1 LSPDTRWALVSPVG
15 TAACLGRSPRAR
27 RGVVLSLLA
36 LIPLIA
42 CAGSPGPSRLDATDE
57 AGRLFARAYSQVME
71 YYLEPLTAQEAALA
85 ALKKLTTLDAD
96 IMVSEASGA
105 VELRDGGR
113 VVERLKPS
121 PERDWRGWGS
131 LTSTLLHDAKAQSPK
146 LAALSDDEIEQTMFT
161 GLTGSLDRFSRYA
174 SPDAAREQ
182 RASREGF
189 EGLGIT
195 LEYAADEVRVTAVIP
210 GSPADREGIMIDDR
224 LVAVEGVSTGA
235 LSRNEVM
242 QRLRGAAG
250 TRVAIT
256 LARPG
261 QAVPI
266 GKTVARAYITVPTV
280 SVRRDAAIGIIR
292 ISSFNQHTT
301 DSLRSEFTKL
311 RADTRGA
318 LLGVILDMRGNP
330 GGLLDQSV
338 AVADSFMNNGR
349 IVSTRGRNPSSFQE
363 FDATTG
369 DITGGLPIVVL
380 MNGGSASAAE
390 IVAAALQDSGRAIVV
405 GTSSFGKGTVQ
416 TVLRLP
422 NDGELTLT
430 WARLITPAGYIL
442 HEHGVVPNVCTSGTA
457 DDEQSI
463 AAILRKTA
471 SRDEAGRLARVSLD
485 EQGWSRLRGSCPTR
499 TGDRVADI
507 ETAKRLLGDPTL
519 YAHIIHAEPASV
531 AAAAAQPRAPE
542 LSAQSSRPATP

>member
-1 LSPDTRWALVSPVG
+1 MSPDTRWALVRPVG
-15 TAACLGRSPRAR
+15 TAVRLGRSPRAR
-27 RGVVLSLLA
+27 RGAILSLLA

-42 CAGSPGPSRLDATDE
+42 CAGSPSANRVEASDE

-71 YYLEPLTAQEAALA
+71 YYLEPLTAQDAALA
-85 ALKKLTTLDAD
+85 ALKKLTTLDPE
-96 IMVSEASGA
+96 ILVSETPGTI
-105 VELRDGGR
+105 ELRDAGR
-113 VVERLKPS
+113 LIERVKSS

-131 LTSTLLHDAKAQSPK
+131 LTSTLLHDAKQQSPK
-146 LAALSDDEIEQTMFT
+146 LAALSDDEIEQAMFS
-161 GLTGSLDRFSRYA
+161 GLTGRLDRFSRYA
-174 SPDAAREQ
+174 SPETAREQ

-195 LEYAADEVRVTAVIP
+195 LEYADDEVRVTAVIP
-210 GSPADREGIMIDDR
+210 GSPAEREGILVDDR
-224 LVAVEGVSTGA
+224 LIAIEGVSTA
-235 LSRNEVM
+235 TLSRVEVM

-250 TRVAIT
+250 TRVALK

-261 QAVPI
+261 QTAPI
-266 GKTVARAYITVPTV
+266 SKTVARAYISVPTV
-280 SVRRDAAIGIIR
+280 SVRRDGDVGIIR

-301 DSLRSEFTKL
+301 ESLRSEFPKL
-311 RADTRGA
+311 LARGA
-318 LLGVILDMRGNP
+318 LHGVILDMRGNP

-338 AVADSFMNNGR
+338 AVADSFMNKGR
-349 IVSTRGRNPSSFQE
+349 IVATRGRNPGSFQE

-369 DITGGLPIVVL
+369 DITAGLPIVVI

-390 IVAAALQDSGRAIVV
+390 IVAAALQDSGRAVVV

-430 WARLITPAGYIL
+430 WARLITPGGYIL

-457 DDEQSI
+457 DDEPAI
-463 AAILRKTA
+463 AAVIRKTA
-471 SRDEAGRLARVSLD
+471 SHDGAGMLLARVSLD
-485 EQGWSRLRGSCPTR
+485 EQGWSQLRGTCPTR
-499 TGDRVADI
+499 TGDHGADI

-519 YAHIIHAEPASV
+519 YAHVIHAEPASV
-531 AAAAAQPRAPE
+531 AAALAQPHPAE

>member
-1 LSPDTRWALVSPVG
+1 LSPDIRWALVRPVG

-27 RGVVLSLLA
+27 RGVLLSLLA

-42 CAGSPGPSRLDATDE
+42 CAGSPSPNRHEVADD
-57 AGRLFARAYSQVME
+57 AGRLFARAYSQVMD

-85 ALKKLTTLDAD
+85 VLRKLTTLDD
-96 IMVSEASGA
+96 DVTVSDASGTI
-105 VELRDGGR
+105 ELRVAGT
-113 VVERLKPS
+113 VVEHLKS
-121 PERDWRGWGS
+121 APERDWRGWGAT
-131 LTSTLLHDAKAQSPK
+131 TSMLLHDAKLQSPK
-146 LAALSDDEIEQTMFT
+146 LAALSEDEIEQVMFA
-161 GLTGSLDRFSRYA
+161 GLTGTLDRFSRYA
-174 SPDAAREQ
+174 SPEAAREQ

-195 LEYAADEVRVTAVIP
+195 LEYVADEVRVTAIIP
-210 GSPADREGIMIDDR
+210 DSPAEREGIRVDDR
-224 LVAVEGVSTGA
+224 LVAIEGVSTA
-235 LSRNEVM
+235 ILTRNEVT

-261 QAVPI
+261 QTAPI
-266 GKTVARAYITVPTV
+266 SKVMARAYISVPTV
-280 SVRRDAAIGIIR
+280 SVRRDENLGIVR

-301 DSLRSEFTKL
+301 ESLRAGFARL
-311 RADTRGA
+311 RTEAHGA
-318 LLGVILDMRGNP
+318 LQGVILDMRGNP

-338 AVADSFMNNGR
+338 AVADSFMSKGR
-349 IVSTRGRNPSSFQE
+349 IVATRGRNPGSFQE

-369 DITGGLPIVVL
+369 DITAGLPIVVL

-390 IVAAALQDSGRAIVV
+390 IVAAALQDSGRAVVV

-430 WARLITPAGYIL
+430 WARLITPGGYIL

-457 DDEQSI
+457 GDEQSI
-463 AAILRKTA
+463 AALMRKSATKKA
-471 SRDEAGRLARVSLD
+471 TDALARVSLD
-485 EQGWSRLRGSCPTR
+485 EPGWSRLRGTCPTQ
-499 TGDRVADI
+499 TGDGVADL

-519 YAHIIHAEPASV
+519 YAGLIHAEPASIATAV
-531 AAAAAQPRAPE
+531 VQPRPAE
-542 LSAQSSRPATP
+542 LSAQSNHPTTP

>member
-1 LSPDTRWALVSPVG
+1 
-15 TAACLGRSPRAR
+15 
-27 RGVVLSLLA
+27 
-36 LIPLIA
+36 
-42 CAGSPGPSRLDATDE
+42 
-57 AGRLFARAYSQVME
+57 
-71 YYLEPLTAQEAALA
+71 
-85 ALKKLTTLDAD
+85 
-96 IMVSEASGA
+96 
-105 VELRDGGR
+105 
-113 VVERLKPS
+113 
-121 PERDWRGWGS
+121 
-131 LTSTLLHDAKAQSPK
+131 
-146 LAALSDDEIEQTMFT
+146 MFT
-161 GLTGSLDRFSRYA
+161 GLTGTLDRFSRYA

-210 GSPADREGIMIDDR
+210 GSPADREGIIIDDR
-224 LVAVEGVSTGA
+224 LVAVEGVSTA
-235 LSRNEVM
+235 TLSRNEVM

-261 QAVPI
+261 QAAPI
-266 GKTVARAYITVPTV
+266 SKTMARAYITVPTV
-280 SVRRDAAIGIIR
+280 SVRREAAIGIIR

-301 DSLRSEFTKL
+301 ESLRSEFTKL
-311 RADTRGA
+311 RADMHGT

-338 AVADSFMNNGR
+338 AVADSFMNKGR
-349 IVSTRGRNPSSFQE
+349 IVATRGRNPSSFQE

-463 AAILRKTA
+463 AAIIRKTA
-471 SRDEAGRLARVSLD
+471 SRNEAGMLARVSLD
-485 EQGWSRLRGSCPTR
+485 EQGWSRLRGTCPTR

-531 AAAAAQPRAPE
+531 AAAAAQPRSAE